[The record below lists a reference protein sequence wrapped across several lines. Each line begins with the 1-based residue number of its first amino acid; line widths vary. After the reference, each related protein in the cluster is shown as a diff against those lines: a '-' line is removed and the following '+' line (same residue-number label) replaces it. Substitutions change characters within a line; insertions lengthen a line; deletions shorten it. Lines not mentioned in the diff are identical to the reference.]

1 MVLAE
6 QTINFPV
13 NAVEDGEDG
22 FTADV
27 VGMAADAWRMFL
39 KDSPTAA
46 KVGRTQMQQE
56 TS

>member
-1 MVLAE
+1 M
-6 QTINFPV
+6 

-27 VGMAADAWRMFL
+27 VGMAADAWRVFL
-39 KDSPTAA
+39 KDNPTAA
-46 KVGRTQMQQE
+46 KVGSTQLQQE